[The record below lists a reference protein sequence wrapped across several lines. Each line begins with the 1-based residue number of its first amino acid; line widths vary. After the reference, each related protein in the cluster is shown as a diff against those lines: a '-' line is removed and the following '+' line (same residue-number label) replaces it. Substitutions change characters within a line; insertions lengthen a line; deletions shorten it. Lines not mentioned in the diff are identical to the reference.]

1 MEYICI
7 GKIVNTHGIKGE
19 LKISSYS
26 DFDRER
32 YQKGNT
38 VYVRF
43 EGNYLPF
50 TVKTYRTHKGHAL
63 VSFENHLDINLVEKY
78 KTCEVYISRVD
89 RKPLQNGKYYRDE
102 IVGLEAYDQNQTLLG
117 TVASIEETLGAQNNI
132 RIRKEDGSSF
142 LVPFVPA
149 FIQNVDLENH
159 AIYIQMQEGLL

>member
-50 TVKTYRTHKGHAL
+50 TVKTYRTHGYQ
-63 VSFENHLDINLVEKY
+63 S
-78 KTCEVYISRVD
+78 C
-89 RKPLQNGKYYRDE
+89 
-102 IVGLEAYDQNQTLLG
+102 
-117 TVASIEETLGAQNNI
+117 
-132 RIRKEDGSSF
+132 
-142 LVPFVPA
+142 
-149 FIQNVDLENH
+149 
-159 AIYIQMQEGLL
+159 

>member
-102 IVGLEAYDQNQTLLG
+102 IIGLEAVSYTHLR
-117 TVASIEETLGAQNNI
+117 AHET
-132 RIRKEDGSSF
+132 
-142 LVPFVPA
+142 
-149 FIQNVDLENH
+149 
-159 AIYIQMQEGLL
+159 